1 MAIEHIV
8 STIPGLK
15 AGDTSLAAKQ
25 FHAVQFGATAGQV
38 AVCSAADQTAIG
50 ILQNKPAAGQHA
62 NVAYLG
68 ISKAV
73 AGTSVGWGKGVT
85 VGWNTT
91 GQLVP
96 TTTGVGTAPVP
107 KVLGMYLKME
117 ASVTKLDLVSV
128 LLGLQM
134 YPDN

>member
-1 MAIEHIV
+1 MAFE
-8 STIPGLK
+8 SKLATIPGLK

-50 ILQNKPAAGQHA
+50 VLQNKPAAGEHA
-62 NVAYLG
+62 NVAYAG

-73 AGTSVGWGKGVT
+73 AGTSVGWNKGVT

-91 GQLVP
+91 GQIVP
-96 TTTGVGTAPVP
+96 TSTSVGTAPVP
-107 KVLGMYLKME
+107 KTLGMYLKME
-117 ASVTKLDLVSV
+117 SSVSKLDLVSV
-128 LLGLQM
+128 MLGIGT